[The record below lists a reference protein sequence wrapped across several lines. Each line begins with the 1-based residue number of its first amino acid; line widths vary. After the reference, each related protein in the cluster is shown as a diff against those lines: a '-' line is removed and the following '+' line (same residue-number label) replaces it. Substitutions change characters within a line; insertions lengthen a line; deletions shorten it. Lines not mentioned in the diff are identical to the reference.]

1 MKKYLY
7 LSLIPEA
14 LIASMLPPEEFGSY
28 LAVGTKKR
36 TRGQAIFF
44 EVDHN
49 FKSDYFPLEQVD
61 KLVVIQPDGLPK
73 RTKYVSIYRVLEHIS
88 TDYLK
93 DLYLTTDDGRVL
105 GLQRGD
111 YSSVEKSGL
120 HLYQQIAPTRP
131 RVVSSHD
138 PIGFCREITDRA
150 ERVSVPRIVFCELR
164 LDDMAMD
171 PLRGEAFDLPYPN
184 LVHLRDCLKRLME
197 KPEKP
202 TKTVIRYLKQDLL
215 YRTIKSGFFVGDQKE
230 FSYYAFPSRE
240 ELENKHYDWWRSA
253 QTVAF

>member
-14 LIASMLPPEEFGSY
+14 LIASMLPPKEFGSY

-44 EVDHN
+44 EVEPT
-49 FKSDYFPLEQVD
+49 FKSDYFPLDLVD
-61 KLVVIQPDGLPK
+61 KLVVTQPDGSPK

-88 TDYLK
+88 TSYLM

-105 GLQRGD
+105 GIQKGD
-111 YSSVEKSGL
+111 YSRVEKSGL

-150 ERVSVPRIVFCELR
+150 ERVSVPRIVSVS
-164 LDDMAMD
+164 
-171 PLRGEAFDLPYPN
+171 YT
-184 LVHLRDCLKRLME
+184 HLRAHE
-197 KPEKP
+197 
-202 TKTVIRYLKQDLL
+202 T
-215 YRTIKSGFFVGDQKE
+215 
-230 FSYYAFPSRE
+230 
-240 ELENKHYDWWRSA
+240 
-253 QTVAF
+253 